1 VLDLI
6 SVKNFGGGFYLN
18 IYYYSVPWINV
29 MNFGGWI
36 LLEHLLLQCAI
47 DSYDEHWGW
56 TLLLYFVDLYAY

>member
-1 VLDLI
+1 
-6 SVKNFGGGFYLN
+6 
-18 IYYYSVPWINV
+18 

-47 DSYDEHWGW
+47 DSYNEHWGEGVGGG